1 MATAALLADLGEE
14 QSIVSLVVDGIDR
27 GRVDDQEGRCVVA
40 VKESRVGLGELLEIA
55 ALDMLLVADA
65 ALGDAVDQHIDGRL
79 QIHDEIRLGRVDDH
93 TLVDALIQ
101 RILCIVERDACE
113 QAVLIEEIIRDANR
127 AEEIFLTALLALSR
141 PLE

>member
-1 MATAALLADLGEE
+1 M
-14 QSIVSLVVDGIDR
+14 
-27 GRVDDQEGRCVVA
+27 
-40 VKESRVGLGELLEIA
+40 KESCVSLGELLEVA

-79 QIHDEIRLGRVDDH
+79 QIHDEIGLGRVHDH

-101 RILCIVERDACE
+101 RILRIVERDACE
-113 QAVLIEEIIRDANR
+113 QAVLIQEIIGDANR
-127 AEEIFLTALLALSR
+127 AEEIFLTDLLELSR